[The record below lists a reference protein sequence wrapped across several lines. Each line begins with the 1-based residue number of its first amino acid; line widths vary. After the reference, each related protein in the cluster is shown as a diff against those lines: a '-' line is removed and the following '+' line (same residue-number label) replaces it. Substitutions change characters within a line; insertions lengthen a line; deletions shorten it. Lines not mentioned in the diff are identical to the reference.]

1 MALTRLVG
9 ANAISGTLPAANIN
23 NTSISS
29 VTSLPAAIATGKVL
43 QVVTNDHATRFVTSS
58 TSYVAATGYDVVITP
73 SATSSKIFL
82 ISSGQMDNE
91 ASGRIAYG
99 TFYRTISGGS
109 ATHIGGDI
117 EGIAQVYEADGRVQ
131 APMTLSMLDSPNTT
145 SEITYQI
152 YCRTQTGGSGGQVS
166 YNNNEGSAKFT
177 AFEIAG

>member
-1 MALTRLVG
+1 MAIIKP
-9 ANAISGTLPAANIN
+9 NN
-23 NTSISS
+23 NTLTAI
-29 VTSLPAAIATGKVL
+29 TALPAAISTGKVL

-82 ISSGQMDNE
+82 ISSGQGDNE
-91 ASGRIAYG
+91 GSGRIMYG

-109 ATHIGGDI
+109 ATHIGGGV
-117 EGIAQVYEADGRVQ
+117 EGIAQVYEQDGRVQ
-131 APMTLSMLDSPNTT
+131 APMTLSMLDSPSTT
-145 SEITYQI
+145 SAITYQI
-152 YCRTQTGGSGGQVS
+152 YIRTQTGGSGGQVS